1 MVRSAVSAADADLAV
16 SDMATMERIR
26 NETMTQERVAAQTVS
41 LFAILGLALAA
52 IGTYGVVAYATA
64 RRAREF
70 AIRVALG
77 APPRN
82 LARLVM
88 SQGILMAGGGVLAG
102 VVAAIAL
109 HRVAASQLSQLARS
123 DPRIYAGVALVL
135 LVIAAIAI
143 WIPARRALRVD
154 PALALRAE

>member
-1 MVRSAVSAADADLAV
+1 
-16 SDMATMERIR
+16 MERIR

-64 RRAREF
+64 RRTREF

-102 VVAAIAL
+102 VAAAIAL
-109 HRVAASQLSQLARS
+109 PRVAASQLSQLARS